1 MKTAVIV
8 VDDILTYVLL
18 QTDGQKKD
26 LWSPLPYQGWK
37 PCLKPSVSHSNLLL
51 LRDDET

>member
-1 MKTAVIV
+1 MRTTVV
-8 VDDILTYVLL
+8 MVDDILTYVLL
-18 QTDGQKKD
+18 QTDKQKTE

-51 LRDDET
+51 FHDDET